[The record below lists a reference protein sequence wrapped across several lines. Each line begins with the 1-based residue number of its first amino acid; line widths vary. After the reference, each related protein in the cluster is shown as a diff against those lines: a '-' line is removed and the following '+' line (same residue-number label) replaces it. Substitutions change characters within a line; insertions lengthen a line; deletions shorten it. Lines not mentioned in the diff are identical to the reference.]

1 MTGQAQGQDKGCLGP
16 RAEDAPFLRA
26 AGLTSVLA
34 GPGGDTLPAPRPAR
48 QPARAIHATQEGD
61 MAQGVSGGGKRD
73 RYEGKEEKG
82 EWMVE
87 CMRYRRVR
95 SGGQT

>member
-1 MTGQAQGQDKGCLGP
+1 
-16 RAEDAPFLRA
+16 
-26 AGLTSVLA
+26 
-34 GPGGDTLPAPRPAR
+34 
-48 QPARAIHATQEGD
+48 

-73 RYEGKEEKG
+73 RDEGKEEKG